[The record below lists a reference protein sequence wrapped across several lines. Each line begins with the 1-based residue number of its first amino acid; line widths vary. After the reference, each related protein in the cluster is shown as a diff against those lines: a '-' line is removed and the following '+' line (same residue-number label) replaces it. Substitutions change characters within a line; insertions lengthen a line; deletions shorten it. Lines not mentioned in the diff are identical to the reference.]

1 VAQDVEFDPVEV
13 LAVGVIGEPGH
24 RAFYIEARDQF
35 RALTILVEKVQVQA
49 LAERAVE
56 VLQGEEVGPEEV
68 PAELSQP
75 VRPDWRAGQIGLGL
89 DPDRKMIVIV
99 AQESAPDDDQEA
111 DPETLATARV
121 WVRPAQM
128 LAFAVKSLELVASG
142 RPLCPVCGLPID
154 PEGHLCP
161 RKNGKSPV
169 F

>member
-1 VAQDVEFDPVEV
+1 MGQDVEFDPVET
-13 LAVGVIGEPGH
+13 LAVGAIGEPGH
-24 RAFYIEARDQF
+24 RAFYIEARDGY
-35 RALTILVEKVQVQA
+35 RALTMLVEKTQVQA

-56 VLQGEEVGPEEV
+56 VLQGEEVGPKER

-75 VRPDWRAGQIGLGL
+75 VQPDWRAGQLGLGL

-99 AQESAPDDDQEA
+99 AQESSEEDDEEA
-111 DPETLATARV
+111 DPDNLATARV

-128 LAFAVKSLELVASG
+128 LAFAAKGLELVGSG
-142 RPLCPVCGLPID
+142 RPFCPVCGLPID

>member
-1 VAQDVEFDPVEV
+1 MAQDIEFDPVEM
-13 LAVGVIGEPGH
+13 LAVGAIGEPG
-24 RAFYIEARDQF
+24 RRVFYIEARDHF
-35 RALTILVEKVQVQA
+35 RSLTMLVEKTQVQA
-49 LAERAVE
+49 IAERAVE
-56 VLQGEEVGPEEV
+56 VLQGEEIGPEEN
-68 PAELSQP
+68 ADELSQP
-75 VRPDWRAGQIGLGL
+75 VKPDWRAGQLGLGL

-99 AQESAPDDDQEA
+99 AQEMSEEEDEEA
-111 DPETLATARV
+111 DAENLATARV

-128 LAFAVKSLELVASG
+128 LAFAARGLELANAG